1 MHKDGGALAQRAR
14 VSPIGQQGPRLGIVP
29 SVGYGWEP
37 VPQREPQELLPVRS
51 KEGGFH
57 DQERVG
63 TTMDH
68 GGESRLEGDGSAR
81 LHTLE
86 LHTQRPRFP
95 RDVAGTC
102 A

>member
-1 MHKDGGALAQRAR
+1 
-14 VSPIGQQGPRLGIVP
+14 VP

-63 TTMDH
+63 TPRGLYRIRVRTGH
-68 GGESRLEGDGSAR
+68 K
-81 LHTLE
+81 
-86 LHTQRPRFP
+86 QR
-95 RDVAGTC
+95 
-102 A
+102 